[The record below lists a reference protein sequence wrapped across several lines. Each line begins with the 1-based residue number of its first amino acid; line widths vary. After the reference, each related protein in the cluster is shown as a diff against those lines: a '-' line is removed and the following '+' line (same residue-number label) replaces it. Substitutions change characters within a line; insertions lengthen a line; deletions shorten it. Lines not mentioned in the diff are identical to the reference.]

1 MSSMFFQDLTI
12 DENIIQVCLTELVQT
27 VKQHIVDI
35 VLKRREF
42 IDQFEEHYSILVD
55 IEESNKSSQILAFQT
70 HVQFIERDDNV
81 KLSQILTVLNLS

>member
-1 MSSMFFQDLTI
+1 MSFMFFQDLTI

-27 VKQHIVDI
+27 VKQYIVDI

-55 IEESNKSSQILAFQT
+55 IEESNKSSQILTF
-70 HVQFIERDDNV
+70 
-81 KLSQILTVLNLS
+81 

>member
-1 MSSMFFQDLTI
+1 MFFQDLTI

>member
-35 VLKRREF
+35 VLKKREF
-42 IDQFEEHYSILVD
+42 IDQFEEHYSILVN
-55 IEESNKSSQILAFQT
+55 IEESNKSSQILTFWT
-70 HVQFIERDDNV
+70 HAQFIERDDNV
-81 KLSQILTVLNLS
+81 ESSQILTVLNSS